1 MAMKYG
7 LAKTKD
13 APYEEL
19 KEYGYDPKSGLKAG
33 LKGAGKGAAIGAQLG
48 VGGGPAGIAAGMAIG
63 AGAGFVGGFTYD
75 MISGGD
81 NLSMA
86 LDAHK
91 LDTQKKKK
99 ADAQRKEEL
108 QLTKKTT
115 EEKKRAKD
123 LAPIVGDETDQAIV
137 ALGAG
142 DSHFDRFKTDVYG
155 VA

>member
-1 MAMKYG
+1 MYE
-7 LAKTKD
+7 TKERNLTK
-13 APYEEL
+13 AQKEEL
-19 KEYGYDPKSGLKAG
+19 KEYGYDPRSELKAG
-33 LKGAGKGAAIGAQLG
+33 LEGASKGAAIGATVGTAGGPIG
-48 VGGGPAGIAAGMAIG
+48 VGGAMAIG
-63 AGAGFVGGFTYD
+63 AGIGFIGGFTYD

-115 EEKKRAKD
+115 EKKKRAKD

-142 DSHFDRFKTDVYG
+142 DSHFDRFKTNVYG